1 VSGYIIILIE
11 GQDIKPVNICDNNT
25 VTVDRGYAVII
36 EHREIEGAPVRCSLT
51 LRAPAGS
58 YISIPG
64 VSVAAE
70 SVTCPEIQIDGTTY
84 CIDSTRSGIIQKF
97 TQEQSVLSVST
108 LSNVT
113 GFNLEFFTAG
123 KYLYTCIQQVNY
135 SVKIYCF
142 MLIYIIS
149 KAKYKTDILLSQ

>member
-1 VSGYIIILIE
+1 MLIK

-25 VTVDRGYAVII
+25 VTVDRGYVGII

-64 VSVAAE
+64 VKVAPDGD
-70 SVTCPEIQIDGTTY
+70 TCPEIQIDGTTY
-84 CIDSTRSGIIQKF
+84 CIDSTRPGIIQKF

-108 LSNVT
+108 LGNIA
-113 GFNLEFFTAG
+113 GFNLEFFSTG
-123 KYLYTCIQQVNY
+123 KLT
-135 SVKIYCF
+135 
-142 MLIYIIS
+142 
-149 KAKYKTDILLSQ
+149 